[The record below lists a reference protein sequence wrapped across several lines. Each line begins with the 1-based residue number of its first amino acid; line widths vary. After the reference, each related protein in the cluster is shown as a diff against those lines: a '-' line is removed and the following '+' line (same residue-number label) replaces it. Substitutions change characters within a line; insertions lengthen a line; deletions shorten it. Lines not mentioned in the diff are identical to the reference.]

1 MCLFKIILNKGIWKD
16 MVNID
21 KQKRHMRSTA
31 AKNKI
36 YFYDDIDAEKLYY
49 EYKMTGRIEKD
60 RKGKRKSTKN
70 YFK

>member
-1 MCLFKIILNKGIWKD
+1 

-31 AKNKI
+31 AKNKS